1 MKYTLPQ
8 MITFAKILFG
18 DWDREL
24 LNTNHGND
32 NKAFI
37 SIIVDIEQPIPNT
50 AVIWRGYVVAPFSK
64 RLRALE
70 EEIGMPVTI
79 VANWEAK

>member
-8 MITFAKILFG
+8 MITFAKIMFG
-18 DWDREL
+18 DWDRQMSE
-24 LNTNHGND
+24 D

-50 AVIWRGYVVAPFSK
+50 AVIWRGYVVTPFSQ

-79 VANWEAK
+79 VANWEPK